1 MLQEFLEHLGRQ
13 WTEALRQR
21 LDLFGKLV
29 QTHLLLDDLWFHL
42 PTVRHRLHTRGWF
55 RTVGEHWHGV
65 STRTGLA
72 KHFGERQAIGILW
85 QLCGQGVE
93 GRQGIER
100 RCGQGMRRD
109 LRQEMRDGDASIR
122 DEMRRGFAELRAD
135 IRALGDRVSAA
146 GA

>member
-72 KHFGERQAIGILW
+72 KYLGERQAIGILW
-85 QLCGQGVE
+85 QLCGQSVE
-93 GRQGIER
+93 GRQGIEW

-109 LRQEMRDGDASIR
+109 LRQECIAVDQ
-122 DEMRRGFAELRAD
+122 RGYRIVHGGRGGIERCQ
-135 IRALGDRVSAA
+135 ALPEARQ
-146 GA
+146 